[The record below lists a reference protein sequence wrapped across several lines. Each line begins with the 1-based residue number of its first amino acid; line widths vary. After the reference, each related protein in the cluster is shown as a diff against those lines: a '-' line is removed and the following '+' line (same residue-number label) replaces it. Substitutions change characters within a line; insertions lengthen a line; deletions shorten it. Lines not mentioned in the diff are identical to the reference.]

1 MQHPSSWGFPLF
13 SFQSFSSAHFSPCRR
28 LHPLHLFHFPPI
40 FHSHFCDSF
49 LSSVSGVLFRLCDTV
64 PDLISVSLS
73 SRQMADL
80 GVMVRCLGGVDSLQ
94 GGGFYIS
101 RHPVREKPSLLSASA
116 SSLCSSSLSLHTSN
130 FFPHS
135 NESLAFQLCI
145 ISVYICVWVC
155 VFVPLCVC
163 LFSDR
168 MGFCGETAPRVRL
181 GTDWCLSLHV
191 LTH

>member
-13 SFQSFSSAHFSPCRR
+13 SFQSFSSAHFFPCRQ
-28 LHPLHLFHFPPI
+28 LHPVHLFYFPPI
-40 FHSHFCDSF
+40 LRSYFTTSSF
-49 LSSVSGVLFRLCDTV
+49 LLFGVLSSLCDIV
-64 PDLISVSLS
+64 PDLISVSPS

-101 RHPVREKPSLLSASA
+101 RHPVRENPSLLSAS
-116 SSLCSSSLSLHTSN
+116 SLRSSSLSLHTSN
-130 FFPHS
+130 FFPNS

-145 ISVYICVWVC
+145 SSVYMCVSLC
-155 VFVPLCVC
+155 LCVC

-168 MGFCGETAPRVRL
+168 MGFCGDTAPRVRL